1 VKKRLHV
8 LSNTH
13 WDREHR
19 HGFQET
25 RMMLVDAV
33 DKLLGIIETDPDFKS
48 FTFDGQSVVLED
60 YLEIKPHMRGTLEKH
75 IRSGKILAGPWY
87 TLPDCTPANPEALVR
102 NLLVGHR
109 TTEAFGPVMKAGYS
123 IFSFGQ
129 IAQLPQLYAEFGID
143 CLIFYK
149 GAPKQ
154 LIKESEFV
162 WEAPD
167 GTRALCSRLG
177 PESRLNFFAYFT
189 VPVILGGHMMRNG
202 WRVDYTDQTGLC
214 HYIDAASNRHV
225 ATELKPDIRIREE
238 EIRPAIDEVMRSVEE
253 SVAKRTFIAFDG
265 IDFSTP
271 MKEIP
276 AAIARANEIMGD
288 DLEVIHSNI
297 TDYFREFREEI
308 DLNSLRIFKGEARFG
323 PISSIH
329 SETLSATMP
338 LKQRMFDAEQELLG
352 YAEPFSVF
360 SDTSLS
366 RYPKEMLDF
375 AWRYLLKAQAHDSFH
390 GAGSEKIVPDTLF
403 RIAQIQEIAE
413 TLSRKA
419 LERMVTRI
427 DTSALDDDDLFFTV
441 FNPSPF
447 ERSERIRLVL
457 EFPRQEH
464 VRSFSI
470 QDLTGSGECPFHVID
485 QYEKNLSSVNAENRP
500 KAVYS
505 HCVLTDVLVQGV
517 PGCGYKT
524 FLVKREKGD
533 PSDIP
538 NPFGTP
544 VYLNDPIAR
553 NTRCLDNGRIR
564 VSVNADSS
572 LSVLDHETGRE
583 YVDLHTFIDS
593 GDSGNVWVHNPPV
606 HNTVLESTA
615 CPHECAIVENSQL
628 AATLELRIH
637 MHLPVAATPDRKRR
651 TQERSEFNLFTQ
663 ISLKAGSRTVE
674 FKTQVENRVRDHKL
688 SLRFQPGIHAD
699 FTTSDSSFELKRRP
713 IDPLHEIK
721 DHQSAIYRHP
731 LQTFVDLS
739 TEAGGLALFTK
750 GLHEFET
757 GNPENPFV
765 GLTLLRSVTQAF
777 PVHLEA
783 FLTAEKEHSQCQGS
797 QRFEYAFM
805 VHPGSFEKD
814 CVAQHAER
822 YVRPVRAM
830 QYGKMSGG
838 TMSLSG
844 SGLSV
849 SHPLTKVLCVKKAE
863 DDGGVIIR
871 LNNPSDEI
879 IHETVLLP
887 DGVKTVWQ
895 CNCNEEAIREL
906 NANGCQL
913 KVELAPY
920 KIVTL
925 KCDV

>member
-1 VKKRLHV
+1 MKKRLHV

-33 DKLLGIIETDPDFKS
+33 DKLLEIIETDPDFKS

-60 YLEIKPHMRGTLEKH
+60 YLEIKPHMRDRLAEH
-75 IRSGKILAGPWY
+75 MRSGKILVGPWY

-109 TTEAFGPVMKAGYS
+109 VGEAFGPVMKAGYS

-214 HYIDAASNRHV
+214 HYIDTASNRHV

-276 AAIARANEIMGD
+276 AAIAKANEIMGD
-288 DLEVIHSNI
+288 ELEVIHSNI
-297 TDYFREFREEI
+297 MEYFREFKEEV
-308 DLNSLRIFKGEARFG
+308 DPDSLCTFKGEARFG
-323 PISSIH
+323 PIDSVH

-352 YAEPFSVF
+352 YAEPFSVL
-360 SDTSLS
+360 SDISLAG
-366 RYPKEMLDF
+366 YPKEMLDF

-390 GAGSEKIVPDTLF
+390 GAGAEKIVPDTFF
-403 RIAQIQEIAE
+403 RIAQVQEIAE

-419 LERMVTRI
+419 LERMVARV
-427 DTSALDDDDLFFTV
+427 DTSSLNDDDLVFTV

-447 ERSERIRLVL
+447 ERTEMVRLVL
-457 EFPRQEH
+457 EFPRKEH

-470 QDLTGSGECPFHVID
+470 LDLTDSSECSFHVLD
-485 QYEKNLSSVNAENRP
+485 EYENNLSSVNAENRP

-505 HCVLTDVLVQGV
+505 HCILTDVLVSEI

-544 VYLNDPIAR
+544 VYLKDPVAR
-553 NTRCLDNGRIR
+553 NTRCLDNGLVR

-572 LSVLDHETGRE
+572 LSIIDHETGRE
-583 YVDLHTFIDS
+583 YTDLHTFVDS

-606 HNTVLESTA
+606 HNAVFESTA
-615 CPHECAIVENSQL
+615 CPHECVIVENSHL
-628 AATLELRIH
+628 AATLEMRIH
-637 MHLPVAATPDRKRR
+637 MHLPVAVTTDRKHR
-651 TQERSEFNLFTQ
+651 TREQTEFNLFSQ

-674 FKTQVENRVRDHKL
+674 FQTRVENRVRDHKL
-688 SLRFQPGIHAD
+688 SLKFQPGIPAD

-721 DHQSAIYRHP
+721 DPQAAIYRHP

-739 TEAGGLALFTK
+739 TEDGGLALFTK

-757 GNPENPFV
+757 GAPENPFV
-765 GLTLLRSVTQAF
+765 KLTLLRSITQAF

-783 FLTAEKEHSQCQGS
+783 FLTAKEEYSQCQG
-797 QRFEYAFM
+797 QQLFEYALM
-805 VHPGSFEKD
+805 VHSGSFESD
-814 CVAQHAER
+814 CVARQAER

-838 TMSLSG
+838 AMPLTG

-849 SHPLTKVLCVKKAE
+849 AHPLTKVLCVKKAE
-863 DDGGVIIR
+863 DGNGLIIR
-871 LNNPSDEI
+871 LNNPSGEAI
-879 IHETVLLP
+879 QEKVLLP
-887 DGVKTVWQ
+887 EGVKTVRQ
-895 CNCNEEAIREL
+895 CNCNEETVCEL
-906 NANGCQL
+906 NANGRQL
-913 KVELAPY
+913 DLELAPY

-925 KCDV
+925 KCEC